1 MRKSQAQGETMS
13 ERANPPAEA
22 PHRGGFV
29 RNPQDF
35 YGGLLLVLIALFALW
50 AGSDLPGMRGF
61 AFGPGTAPRLFAIA
75 LAAVGLAVAA
85 IGFMTDGPPIERYRV
100 RGPLLVT
107 ASVLAFALM
116 IRPLGLAISAF
127 VTVLIAAAASS
138 EVRWRESLIA
148 AVALTIFTSI
158 LFPFVLKLPFQI
170 WPRF

>member
-1 MRKSQAQGETMS
+1 MMS
-13 ERANPPAEA
+13 ERVHPPAEA

-35 YGGLLLVLIALFALW
+35 YGGLFLVAIALFAMW

-61 AFGPGTAPRLFAIA
+61 AFGPGTAPRLFAVA
-75 LAAVGLAVAA
+75 LAVAGLVVAA
-85 IGFMTDGPPIERYRV
+85 IGLFTDGPPIERYRI
-100 RGPLLVT
+100 RGPLLIT

-127 VTVLIAAAASS
+127 VTVMIAAAASS
-138 EVRWRESLIA
+138 EVRWRESLVA
-148 AVALTIFTSI
+148 AVALTVFASI
-158 LFPFVLKLPFQI
+158 LFPFVLNLPFQL